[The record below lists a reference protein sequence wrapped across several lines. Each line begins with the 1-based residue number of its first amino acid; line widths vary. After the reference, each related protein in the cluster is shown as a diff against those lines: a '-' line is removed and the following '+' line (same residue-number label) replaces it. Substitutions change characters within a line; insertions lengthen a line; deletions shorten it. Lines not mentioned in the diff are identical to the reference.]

1 MLNLDI
7 QENNYMNAVVEKN
20 KYTHMKSPLQ
30 YKIRQPKTAH
40 ENPPLL
46 ILLHGYGSNEEDLF
60 SFASELPD
68 ELLIVSA
75 RAPFDM
81 NFGGYAWYAIT
92 LGANDEKFSDLDE
105 ARKSLTKI
113 ADFIEYLKATY
124 KTDSKNTFLLGF
136 SQGAILSYA
145 LSLNYPNKVNHV
157 LALSG
162 YLNEDLVPNSVIDLN
177 IETDYYISHGTVD
190 QVLPVD
196 WARKAP
202 AYLNDN
208 NLKNVYSEYPV
219 GHGVAPQNF
228 YSFKSWIEERL

>member
-1 MLNLDI
+1 
-7 QENNYMNAVVEKN
+7 MNSELHYIV
-20 KYTHMKSPLQ
+20 
-30 YKIRQPKTAH
+30 RQPKTEQ
-40 ENPPLL
+40 ENPPVL

-68 ELLIVSA
+68 KLLIVSA
-75 RAPFDM
+75 RAPYDM
-81 NFGGYAWYAIT
+81 NSGGFAWYAIT
-92 LGANDEKFSDLDE
+92 LDANDEKFSDLDE

-113 ADFIEYLKATY
+113 AAFIDYVKTTY
-124 KTDSKNTFLLGF
+124 KTAPNNTFLLGF
-136 SQGAILSYA
+136 SQGTILSYA

-157 LALSG
+157 IALSG
-162 YLNEDLVPNSVIDLN
+162 YINDELVPENVSTLN
-177 IETDYYISHGTVD
+177 ITTDYYISHGNVD
-190 QVLPVD
+190 QVLPVE

-202 AYLNDN
+202 EYLNTN